1 MKGLLV
7 KDFKLMML
15 QRNFFLLILVIVIG
29 MMAFTDDVVFPLGF
43 LSFVVSLFTLS
54 TISYDDFDNGNAFL
68 FTLPITRNDYVIE
81 KYSLGLLFGCVAWIL
96 ATVLGVIATVFK
108 GTLPITDLML
118 ASLIILPIMIVI
130 QAIMIPFQLKF
141 GGDKGRIAMIGAFG
155 ALALIALVT
164 VKGAK
169 AIFNIDLVHL
179 LDTLPTVSMG
189 MLVVIAVIVALV
201 LLLISMKISLSIM
214 NKKEF

>member
-96 ATVLGVIATVFK
+96 ATVLGVIATVFYN
-108 GTLPITDLML
+108 G
-118 ASLIILPIMIVI
+118 IVI
-130 QAIMIPFQLKF
+130 
-141 GGDKGRIAMIGAFG
+141 
-155 ALALIALVT
+155 
-164 VKGAK
+164 
-169 AIFNIDLVHL
+169 
-179 LDTLPTVSMG
+179 
-189 MLVVIAVIVALV
+189 
-201 LLLISMKISLSIM
+201 
-214 NKKEF
+214 